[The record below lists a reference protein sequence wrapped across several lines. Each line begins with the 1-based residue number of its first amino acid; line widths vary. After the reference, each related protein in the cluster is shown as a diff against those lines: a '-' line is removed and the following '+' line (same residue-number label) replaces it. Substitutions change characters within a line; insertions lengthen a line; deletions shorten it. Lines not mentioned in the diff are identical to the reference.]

1 MISKTI
7 LTAIFLSVFLLKAQQ
22 NVAYFAS
29 GCFWCVEAIFESVEG
44 VVDAQSGYCGGRV
57 LNPTYAEICS
67 GRTGHAET
75 VKVTFRPNKVTYTE
89 LLEIFFDSHDPSTL
103 NQQGPDKGTQ
113 YRSAVFYSEA
123 SQRLLAENYISSLER
138 QKTFERITT
147 TIEKMTKFYPAE
159 KYHQDFVKN
168 NPYHPYVL
176 SVSKPRKLQFLKKRK
191 TLKP

>member
-1 MISKTI
+1 MISKFA
-7 LTAIFLSVFLLKAQQ
+7 LTVTFLSVFFLKAQQ

-29 GCFWCVEAIFESVEG
+29 GCFWCVEAIFETVEG

-57 LNPTYAEICS
+57 LNPTYAQICS
-67 GRTGHAET
+67 GQTGHAET

-89 LLEIFFDSHDPSTL
+89 LLEIFFDSHDPTTL

-113 YRSAVFYSEA
+113 YRSAVFYANER
-123 SQRLLAENYISSLER
+123 QRLLASQYIASLEK
-138 QKTFERITT
+138 QKTFVTITT

-176 SVSKPRKLQFLKKRK
+176 SVSKPRKLKFLKQHKN
-191 TLKP
+191 P

>member
-1 MISKTI
+1 VISKFT
-7 LTAIFLSVFLLKAQQ
+7 LTVTFLSVFFLTAQQ

-29 GCFWCVEAIFESVEG
+29 GCFWCVEAIFETVEG

-57 LNPTYAEICS
+57 LNPTYAQICS
-67 GRTGHAET
+67 GQTGHAET

-89 LLEIFFDSHDPSTL
+89 LLEIFFDSHDPTTL

-113 YRSAVFYSEA
+113 YRSAVFYANER
-123 SQRLLAENYISSLER
+123 QRLLASQYIASLEK
-138 QKTFERITT
+138 QKTFVTITT

-176 SVSKPRKLQFLKKRK
+176 SVSKPRKLKFLKQHKN
-191 TLKP
+191 P